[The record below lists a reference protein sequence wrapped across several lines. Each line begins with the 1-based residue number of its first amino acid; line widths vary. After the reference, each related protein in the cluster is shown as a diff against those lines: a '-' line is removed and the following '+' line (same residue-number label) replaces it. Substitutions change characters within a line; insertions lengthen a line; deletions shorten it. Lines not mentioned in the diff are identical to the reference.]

1 MTDEF
6 KELTTLLAKGMNF
19 KDNAVVLG
27 VGIKEGEDLN
37 IRVIGR
43 GDESRV
49 RNIIRDLIQN
59 YLKSLDDTTA
69 AFARDELLTA
79 FKEDEERRRNKR

>member
-6 KELTTLLAKGMNF
+6 KQLTGLLAKGMNF

-27 VGIKEGEDLN
+27 VGIKDGEDLGVTTVFN
-37 IRVIGR
+37 
-43 GDESRV
+43 GDEVRV
-49 RNIIRDLIQN
+49 RLIIQCLIEQ

-79 FKEDEERRRNKR
+79 FKEDEERRRNK